1 MLPGINIVV
10 TIVKHHQRY
19 TQHLEYPE
27 HVETLLDLQ
36 AFHGYSALLYDRD
49 DFQPHSLIA
58 DVAVQKCDTPFDD
71 TRPSFWVRLNTGGGI
86 HHVLCWTVMDL
97 FETFDMLKLLP
108 NTIEK

>member
-1 MLPGINIVV
+1 MLHGSSIVV

-19 TQHLEYPE
+19 TQQLECPDE
-27 HVETLLDLQ
+27 MKTLAALQ
-36 AFHGYSALLYDRD
+36 AYHGYSALLYDRD

-58 DVAVQKCDTPFDD
+58 DVAVNKCDTPFDD
-71 TRPSFWVRLNTGGGI
+71 ARPAFWLRLNTGGGI

-108 NTIEK
+108 NTVER